1 MADAAST
8 SAWTFGA
15 SILSFAFP
23 MLLFI
28 FVASALYVLYTKPE
42 YIPGHPAP
50 GLQRPVSYTP
60 VAGPPAVSYAA
71 PAAVTRE
78 APAAPAAEAAPATAG
93 EAAAAETAPAAETT
107 QTTADEAPAAPTAET
122 TQTTADEAP
131 ETGDAE

>member
-60 VAGPPAVSYAA
+60 VAGPPAVMHEVPSA
-71 PAAVTRE
+71 TSRE
-78 APAAPAAEAAPATAG
+78 APPAVSREAPPAVSREAPPAETETTASEAA
-93 EAAAAETAPAAETT
+93 
-107 QTTADEAPAAPTAET
+107 
-122 TQTTADEAP
+122 

>member
-28 FVASALYVLYTKPE
+28 FVASALYILYTKPE

-60 VAGPPAVSYAA
+60 VAGPPAVMHEVPSAT
-71 PAAVTRE
+71 TRE
-78 APAAPAAEAAPATAG
+78 APPAVSREAATAETASAAETASTTAG
-93 EAAAAETAPAAETT
+93 EAA
-107 QTTADEAPAAPTAET
+107 
-122 TQTTADEAP
+122 